1 MDKRLFFKQLYIVSV
16 FNILIL
22 LIISRTYSNF
32 LIVYNDFFYSFYYVI
47 TTLSHFIL
55 IGIIPLLLGIGVYFI
70 SKSQLVSKIFF
81 SVFSIASLIF
91 LELDAQIYS
100 QFRYHLNPLVF
111 NLVFGKRAADTFQF
125 SNSTIRLAL
134 LYLLIIIVIQ
144 FLFYFLSKKIVLK
157 KNNLHI
163 KKTSILFLV
172 LVLTSN
178 LIFAWS
184 DVNFYRPITQYRN
197 VYPVFFPLRA
207 ENLLVKLNLVD
218 SIEIKKNNSINFGS
232 SQNSI
237 KYPLQKI
244 IAEPKKEK
252 KNILFLVID
261 SWRADYMTKEI
272 TPNIYNFAQKCQVFN
287 NHKSGSNMTTG
298 GIFTL
303 FYGIPATYYL
313 SFTNIKKSPV
323 FINEIQNQKYDL
335 GIFGSSTLENP
346 AFNNNV
352 FSSISDLRLFS
363 KGDTPSER
371 DNTITQEWMSKINQN
386 KTNPFFGYLFFD
398 SAHGFD
404 YPKNYKTVFNPSL
417 EQVDYLEL
425 NDNYNPS
432 KLINRY
438 KNSLYYIDSKIGL
451 VLKQLEAKNL
461 LKNTI
466 VIITSD
472 HGQEFNDNKKGF
484 WQHGGNFSPYQIN
497 VPMMI
502 FDSEKAPKQFNHLTL
517 HYDIIPTLMNSI
529 LGVKNAV
536 SDYSVGQDLFNV
548 RNRDWFVC
556 GYNQKYSVVEK
567 NKITNIYESGLYDV
581 VDLKL
586 NNLNKEI
593 NYEIVSKAFVDVNKF
608 YKKQSDE
615 K

>member
-1 MDKRLFFKQLYIVSV
+1 M
-16 FNILIL
+16 
-22 LIISRTYSNF
+22 
-32 LIVYNDFFYSFYYVI
+32 
-47 TTLSHFIL
+47 
-55 IGIIPLLLGIGVYFI
+55 
-70 SKSQLVSKIFF
+70 
-81 SVFSIASLIF
+81 
-91 LELDAQIYS
+91 
-100 QFRYHLNPLVF
+100 
-111 NLVFGKRAADTFQF
+111 
-125 SNSTIRLAL
+125 
-134 LYLLIIIVIQ
+134 
-144 FLFYFLSKKIVLK
+144 
-157 KNNLHI
+157 
-163 KKTSILFLV
+163 
-172 LVLTSN
+172 
-178 LIFAWS
+178 W
-184 DVNFYRPITQYRN
+184 
-197 VYPVFFPLRA
+197 
-207 ENLLVKLNLVD
+207 
-218 SIEIKKNNSINFGS
+218 
-232 SQNSI
+232 
-237 KYPLQKI
+237 
-244 IAEPKKEK
+244 
-252 KNILFLVID
+252 
-261 SWRADYMTKEI
+261 
-272 TPNIYNFAQKCQVFN
+272 
-287 NHKSGSNMTTG
+287 
-298 GIFTL
+298 
-303 FYGIPATYYL
+303 
-313 SFTNIKKSPV
+313 
-323 FINEIQNQKYDL
+323 
-335 GIFGSSTLENP
+335 
-346 AFNNNV
+346 
-352 FSSISDLRLFS
+352 
-363 KGDTPSER
+363 
-371 DNTITQEWMSKINQN
+371 KINQN

-502 FDSEKAPKQFNHLTL
+502 FDSEKAPQQFNHLTL
-517 HYDIIPTLMNSI
+517 HYDIIPTLMNSV

-556 GYNQKYSVVEK
+556 GYNQKYSVIEK
-567 NKITNIYESGLYDV
+567 NQITNIYESGLYDV

-608 YKKQSDE
+608 YKKRSDE

>member
-1 MDKRLFFKQLYIVSV
+1 MNTKIFFKQLYIVSV

-22 LIISRTYSNF
+22 LIISRTYSNY
-32 LIVYNDFFYSFYYVI
+32 LVDYNDFFYSFYYVI
-47 TTLSHFIL
+47 TTLSHFIF
-55 IGIIPLLLGIGVYFI
+55 IGIIPLLLGIAAFFI

-81 SVFSIASLIF
+81 SVFSIVCLIF

-100 QFRYHLNPLVF
+100 QFRYHLNPIVF
-111 NLVFGKRAADTFQF
+111 NLVFGKRASDTFQF
-125 SNSTIRLAL
+125 SNSTICLAL
-134 LYLLIIIVIQ
+134 LYLMIIIAIQ
-144 FLFYFLSKKIVLK
+144 FLFYFLSKRIVLK
-157 KNNLHI
+157 MNNLHI
-163 KKTSILFLV
+163 KKTSILFIVIL
-172 LVLTSN
+172 LISN
-178 LIFAWS
+178 LIYAWS

-197 VYPVFFPLRA
+197 VYPIFFPLRA
-207 ENLLVKLNLVD
+207 ESLLVKLNLVD
-218 SIEIKKNNSINFGS
+218 SLEIKKNNSINFGS

-272 TPNIYNFAQKCQVFN
+272 TPNIYNFAHKCQVFN
-287 NHKSGSNMTTG
+287 NHRSGSNMTTG
-298 GIFTL
+298 GVFSL
-303 FYGIPATYYL
+303 FYGIPATYY
-313 SFTNIKKSPV
+313 SAFTNIKKSPV

-352 FSSISDLRLFS
+352 FSSISNLRLFS

-371 DNTITQEWMSKINQN
+371 DNTITQEWMWKINQN

-517 HYDIIPTLMNSI
+517 HYDIIPTLMNSV
-529 LGVKNAV
+529 LGVKNAI

-556 GYNQKYSVVEK
+556 GYNQKYSVIEK
-567 NKITNIYESGLYDV
+567 NQITNIYESGLYDV

-586 NNLNKEI
+586 NNLNKDI
-593 NYEIVSKAFVDVNKF
+593 NYEIVSKAFVYVNKF
-608 YKKQSDE
+608 YKKRSDE

>member
-1 MDKRLFFKQLYIVSV
+1 MNKKIFFKQLYIVSV

-502 FDSEKAPKQFNHLTL
+502 FDCEKAPKQFNHLTL

-567 NKITNIYESGLYDV
+567 NQITNIYESGLYDV

-586 NNLNKEI
+586 NNLNKDI
-593 NYEIVSKAFVDVNKF
+593 NYEIVSKAFLDVNKF